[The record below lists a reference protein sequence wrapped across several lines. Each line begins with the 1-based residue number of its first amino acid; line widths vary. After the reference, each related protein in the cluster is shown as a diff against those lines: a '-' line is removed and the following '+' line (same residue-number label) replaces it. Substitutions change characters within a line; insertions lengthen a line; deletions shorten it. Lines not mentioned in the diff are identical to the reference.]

1 MPDNSYLT
9 GTKRRREGPAVH
21 MWALG
26 VVKGVPGAVV
36 AFHQKPSQFALEK
49 SDVNSWGT
57 IKPAI
62 FDGETE
68 HPQ

>member
-1 MPDNSYLT
+1 
-9 GTKRRREGPAVH
+9 